1 MKTVSLSGSLRENVG
16 KNDAKK
22 NRKQGRIPCVIYGGK
37 EQKMFILDEVTL
49 KKYIW
54 NPDVFL
60 FHLDIDGNKH
70 NAIIQELQFHPVT
83 DRVVHIDF
91 LEVTDDKPFKIAL
104 PVKRVGTAPG
114 VVKGGKIMTMKR
126 KLTVKGLLKDIP
138 DVIEIDI
145 SEMEIGDSVK
155 IKDMSFDNLMIE
167 EPPTDVVVTLKSARA
182 AQAMAAGGEEEE
194 ETEETSEEGSEK
206 ASEE

>member
-1 MKTVSLSGSLRENVG
+1 
-16 KNDAKK
+16 
-22 NRKQGRIPCVIYGGK
+22 
-37 EQKMFILDEVTL
+37 
-49 KKYIW
+49 
-54 NPDVFL
+54 
-60 FHLDIDGNKH
+60 
-70 NAIIQELQFHPVT
+70 
-83 DRVVHIDF
+83 
-91 LEVTDDKPFKIAL
+91 
-104 PVKRVGTAPG
+104 
-114 VVKGGKIMTMKR
+114 MTMKR